1 MKALLE
7 NLFGLFCF
15 AFILGLFFGLPLLA
29 IYALYHFIAKFW

>member
-15 AFILGLFFGLPLLA
+15 AFVSVLFFALPLLA
-29 IYALYHFIAKFW
+29 LYAIYHFIAKFW